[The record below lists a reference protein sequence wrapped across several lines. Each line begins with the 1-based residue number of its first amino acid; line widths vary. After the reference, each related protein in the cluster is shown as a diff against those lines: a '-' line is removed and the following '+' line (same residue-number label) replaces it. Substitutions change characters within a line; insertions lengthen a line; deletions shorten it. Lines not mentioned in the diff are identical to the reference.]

1 MFLFLFLLEIHRD
14 KNSLLLSRKL
24 CCCSV
29 WLVRIKGI
37 LAEVITAPVREGTAF
52 PVGYANTSPDWSVWY
67 CWSLSVTDMPVAS
80 QETWESFLC
89 LFSAWMQRWVRR
101 LLGIVKFCR
110 TCDALPSQ
118 EGTWGV
124 LRALPGT
131 QDVQILCLHE
141 ESTQEPKGRAL
152 RNLTVPLAGEYLAGM
167 DKEPLFPQHLN
178 LAKKTALTDKSL
190 PTGQREIAKPAHTV
204 KSSVPSVN
212 SEKPQLL
219 PIMCAAGPSG
229 SLRGH
234 PDLLWKWKPCQ
245 PQAVPVLV
253 LPGAM
258 LCSVRFLFPALE
270 PSISKQCCLVD
281 LVSHPQRSGSA
292 VMWPQL
298 CCDDTLLT

>member
-1 MFLFLFLLEIHRD
+1 MPFPHRREHEVFWEPCLARRMFR
-14 KNSLLLSRKL
+14 SCVCMRK
-24 CCCSV
+24 
-29 WLVRIKGI
+29 
-37 LAEVITAPVREGTAF
+37 
-52 PVGYANTSPDWSVWY
+52 
-67 CWSLSVTDMPVAS
+67 
-80 QETWESFLC
+80 
-89 LFSAWMQRWVRR
+89 
-101 LLGIVKFCR
+101 
-110 TCDALPSQ
+110 
-118 EGTWGV
+118 
-124 LRALPGT
+124 
-131 QDVQILCLHE
+131 
-141 ESTQEPKGRAL
+141 AL
-152 RNLTVPLAGEYLAGM
+152 RSRRAEHWGTLTVPLAGEYLAGM

-270 PSISKQCCLVD
+270 PSISKQCCLVNF
-281 LVSHPQRSGSA
+281 VSHPQRSGSA